1 MPSTLTNVK
10 ELQTTQ
16 APTITQAI
24 VTGQAEKWFFLQG
37 SIGEFRARCALSCLV
52 MPEIGD
58 TVLVS
63 ISEDPLSSYILAILL
78 RPSTQHCTVK
88 LPGETTLLT
97 SSGNLV
103 MQGETIAVQG
113 KESLQLEAP
122 RFELEALVAEVRV
135 KLLHSWFEQLQNHI
149 VNLKTIAQNMTTIV
163 ERKLTRARESFRWIE
178 QTDETRAGRVHML
191 IKNRLQVQA
200 KHASINAEG
209 LVKIDGQ
216 KIDLG

>member
-1 MPSTLTNVK
+1 MPSTLTTVK

-24 VTGQAEKWFFLQG
+24 VTGQAEKWFFLQDAQ
-37 SIGEFRARCALSCLV
+37 GEFRARCALSCLV

-78 RPSTQHCTVK
+78 RPSTLHCTVK
-88 LPGETTLLT
+88 LPGETTLL
-97 SSGNLV
+97 SSNGNLV
-103 MQGETIAVQG
+103 MQAETVLVHG
-113 KESLQLEAP
+113 KQSLQLEAP
-122 RFELEALVAEVRV
+122 RFGLEALVAEVRV
-135 KLLHSWFEQLQNHI
+135 KILQSWFEQLHNHI
-149 VNLKTIAQNMTTIV
+149 VNLKTITQNMTTIV
-163 ERKLTRARESFRWIE
+163 ERQVTRARESFRWIE

>member
-1 MPSTLTNVK
+1 M
-10 ELQTTQ
+10 
-16 APTITQAI
+16 AQAI

-37 SIGEFRARCALSCLV
+37 AQGEFRARCALSCLV

-58 TVLVS
+58 TVLMSV
-63 ISEDPLSSYILAILL
+63 SEDPLSSYILAILL

-88 LPGETTLLT
+88 LPGETTLLS

-103 MQGETIAVQG
+103 MHAESVVVQA
-113 KESLQLEAP
+113 KQSVQLEAP
-122 RFELEALVAEVRV
+122 RFGLEALVAEVRV

-163 ERKLTRARESFRWIE
+163 ERQVTRARESCRWIE
-178 QTDETRAGRVHML
+178 QSDETRAGRVHML
-191 IKNRLQVQA
+191 IKNRLQIQT